1 MQRKGFTLIEL
12 LVVIAIIGILA
23 AILLPALARAREAAR
38 RASCQ
43 NNLRQWGLIYKMYAN
58 ESPGEKFPPLMM
70 GGWRKADGEVDGAF
84 AVGPWTWGLYPEY
97 LTDEAIV
104 LCPSDPRHGEL
115 QERMR
120 FPADHPTRAGQSC
133 FGYNHSRGNT
143 CGRAIGVS
151 YMYLGW
157 VFDRMDYRPEQDYVT
172 TMGTFAVIT
181 IAASLLGDDVDID
194 PNAEAAFQFGAF
206 LDGLLVCNLTE
217 IAAILADGIVPEGIH
232 PAADSDVSLT
242 CDGVDW
248 RGHGTGGGDTIMR
261 LREGVERFMITDINN
276 PGASAQAQSTMF
288 VTMDHVATDPSY
300 FSHIPGG
307 SNVLYMDGH
316 VSFQRYERYG
326 AGPVNGPTAEI
337 TGVLTAL

>member
-1 MQRKGFTLIEL
+1 MKRKGFTLIEL

-23 AILLPALARAREAAR
+23 AILLPALARARESAR

-58 ESPGEKFPPLMM
+58 EAPGEKFPPIML
-70 GGWRKADGEVDGAF
+70 GGYRDADNNLRGAF
-84 AVGPWTWGLYPEY
+84 AVGAWTWGLYPEY

-104 LCPSDPRHGEL
+104 LCPSDPRLGEL

-120 FPADHPTRAGQSC
+120 FSANHPLAGQSC

-157 VFDRMDYRPEQDYVT
+157 VFDQMDYRPEYIS
-172 TMGTFAVIT
+172 TMGQFDVIAV
-181 IAASLLGDDVDID
+181 ASDLLDEDID
-194 PNAEAAFQFGAF
+194 IDLNAEASIQFGAF
-206 LDGLLVCNLTE
+206 LDSLLVCNLLE
-217 IAAILADGIVPEGIH
+217 VAAVLADGNVPDGIH
-232 PAADSDVSLT
+232 PIADRDVRLY
-242 CDGVDW
+242 CDEQGVDW
-248 RGHGTGGGDTIMR
+248 RGHGNAGTDIIYR

-276 PGASAQAQSTMF
+276 PGASAQAQSTIF
-288 VTMDHVATDPSY
+288 IAMDHVATNPAY
-300 FSHIPGG
+300 YSHIPGG

-316 VSFQRYERYG
+316 VSFHRYERQG
-326 AGPVNGPTAEI
+326 DGPVNGPIAEI
-337 TGVLTAL
+337 TGILTAL